1 MEEEFCI
8 EVCDEAF
15 NLIHDL
21 LRQVLEVKASIDLNM
36 RYFAT
41 SLIKVA
47 EVNLHRLVKSNI
59 DPIRGYY
66 SE

>member
-21 LRQVLEVKASIDLNM
+21 LRQVLEGKKASIDLNM
-36 RYFAT
+36 RHFAT

-47 EVNLHRLVKSNI
+47 ALS
-59 DPIRGYY
+59 
-66 SE
+66 